1 MTAQELLDTLNR
13 LIHDELIS
21 PNSIVIVRT
30 AGTLGGGIE
39 MTIEKLATRVVAAEP
54 QPGQRVVKIMGL

>member
-1 MTAQELLDTLNR
+1 MTTQELLDTLNR

-39 MTIEKLATRVVAAEP
+39 MAIEKPATRVVAAEP

>member
-30 AGTLGGGIE
+30 AGSLNGGIE
-39 MTIEKLATRVVAAEP
+39 MAIEKPATRVVAAEP
-54 QPGQRVVKIMGL
+54 QPNQRVVKIMGL

>member
-1 MTAQELLDTLNR
+1 VTTQELIDTLNR

-30 AGTLGGGIE
+30 SGALGGGTE
-39 MTIEKLATRVVAAEP
+39 MAIEKPATRVVAAEP
-54 QPGQRVVKIMGL
+54 KPGQRVVKIMAL

>member
-1 MTAQELLDTLNR
+1 MTTQELLDTLNR
-13 LIHDELIS
+13 LIHDELIT

-30 AGTLGGGIE
+30 AGSIGGGTE
-39 MTIEKLATRVVAAEP
+39 MAIEKLATRVVAAEP